1 MTNMVSLKQQ
11 IVEVL
16 DKSTNNGMKA
26 NEIMSIIEQAIT
38 QAQYDMWEEQKKN
51 RDTPSTAAT
60 DWAVAM
66 IENKLFGRLD
76 NGE

>member
-1 MTNMVSLKQQ
+1 MKQQ
-11 IVEVL
+11 ILDIL

-26 NEIMSIIEQAIT
+26 DEIVIIIEQAIT
-38 QAQYDMWEEQKKN
+38 QAQYDMWEMCKADRN
-51 RDTPSTAAT
+51 RPSINSV

-76 NGE
+76 DEK

>member
-1 MTNMVSLKQQ
+1 MKQK
-11 IVEVL
+11 ILEVL

-26 NEIMSIIEQAIT
+26 KEIINIIEQAIT
-38 QAQYDMWEEQKKN
+38 QAQYDMWDMCKADRN
-51 RDTPSTAAT
+51 RPSINSV

-76 NGE
+76 DEK

>member
-1 MTNMVSLKQQ
+1 MASLKKQ

-26 NEIMSIIEQAIT
+26 DEIISIIEQGIT

-51 RDTPSTAAT
+51 RDTPSTTAT

-66 IENKLFGRLD
+66 IENKLFGGID
-76 NGE
+76 

>member
-1 MTNMVSLKQQ
+1 MKQQ
-11 IVEVL
+11 ILEIL

-26 NEIMSIIEQAIT
+26 NEIIGIIEQAIT
-38 QAQYDMWEEQKKN
+38 QAQYDMWEEQHKN
-51 RDTPSTAAT
+51 RNTPSTAAT

>member
-1 MTNMVSLKQQ
+1 MKQK
-11 IVEVL
+11 ILEIL

-26 NEIMSIIEQAIT
+26 EEIINIIEQAIT
-38 QAQYDMWEEQKKN
+38 QAQYDMWDMCKADRN
-51 RDTPSTAAT
+51 RPSINSV

>member
-1 MTNMVSLKQQ
+1 MKQQ
-11 IVEVL
+11 ILEIL

-26 NEIMSIIEQAIT
+26 KEIMGIIQMVII
-38 QAQYDMWEEQKKN
+38 QAQYDMWEEQHKN
-51 RDTPSTAAT
+51 HNTPSTAAT

>member
-1 MTNMVSLKQQ
+1 MASLKKQ

-16 DKSTNNGMKA
+16 DKSTNNNMKA
-26 NEIMSIIEQAIT
+26 DEIISIIEQAIIH
-38 QAQYDMWEEQKKN
+38 AQYDMWDMCKADRN
-51 RDTPSTAAT
+51 RPSINSV

-76 NGE
+76 NGK

>member
-1 MTNMVSLKQQ
+1 MKQK
-11 IVEVL
+11 ILEIL

-26 NEIMSIIEQAIT
+26 EEIVTIIEQAII
-38 QAQYDMWEEQKKN
+38 QAQYDMWDMCKADRN
-51 RDTPSTAAT
+51 RPSINSV

-76 NGE
+76 

>member
-1 MTNMVSLKQQ
+1 MKQK
-11 IVEVL
+11 ILEVL

-26 NEIMSIIEQAIT
+26 GEIISIIEQAIT
-38 QAQYDMWEEQKKN
+38 QAQYDMWEMCKADRN
-51 RDTPSTAAT
+51 RPSINSV

-76 NGE
+76 DEK

>member
-1 MTNMVSLKQQ
+1 MKQQ
-11 IVEVL
+11 ILEVL

-26 NEIMSIIEQAIT
+26 KEIMGLIEMAIV
-38 QAQYDMWEEQKKN
+38 QAQFDMWEEQHKN

-66 IENKLFGRLD
+66 IENRLFGGKN

>member
-1 MTNMVSLKQQ
+1 MKQK
-11 IVEVL
+11 ILEIL

-26 NEIMSIIEQAIT
+26 KEIIGLIQMGII
-38 QAQYDMWEEQKKN
+38 QAQYDMLEEQHKN
-51 RDTPSTAAT
+51 HNTPSTAAT

-66 IENKLFGRLD
+66 IENKLFGKLD

>member
-1 MTNMVSLKQQ
+1 MKQK
-11 IVEVL
+11 ILEVL

-26 NEIMSIIEQAIT
+26 DEIINIIEQAIT
-38 QAQYDMWEEQKKN
+38 QAQYDMWEEQHKN
-51 RDTPSTAAT
+51 RDTPPTAAT

-76 NGE
+76 

>member
-1 MTNMVSLKQQ
+1 MKQK
-11 IVEVL
+11 ILEIL

-26 NEIMSIIEQAIT
+26 DEIISIIEMGII
-38 QAQYDMWEEQKKN
+38 QAQYDMWGMCKADRN
-51 RDTPSTAAT
+51 RPSINSV

-76 NGE
+76 DEE

>member
-1 MTNMVSLKQQ
+1 MKQK
-11 IVEVL
+11 ILDIL

-26 NEIMSIIEQAIT
+26 EEIVTIIEQAIT
-38 QAQYDMWEEQKKN
+38 QAQYDMWEMCKADRN
-51 RDTPSTAAT
+51 RPSINSV
-60 DWAVAM
+60 DWAVAI

>member
-1 MTNMVSLKQQ
+1 MKQN
-11 IVEVL
+11 ILEVL

-26 NEIMSIIEQAIT
+26 EEIINIIEQAIT
-38 QAQYDMWEEQKKN
+38 QAQYDMWDMCKADRN
-51 RDTPSTAAT
+51 RPSINSV

-76 NGE
+76 DGK

>member
-1 MTNMVSLKQQ
+1 MKQK
-11 IVEVL
+11 ILEVL

-26 NEIMSIIEQAIT
+26 DEIVTIIEQAIT
-38 QAQYDMWEEQKKN
+38 QAQYDMWDMCKAD
-51 RDTPSTAAT
+51 RSRPSINSV

-76 NGE
+76 DEK

>member
-1 MTNMVSLKQQ
+1 MASLKQQ

-26 NEIMSIIEQAIT
+26 KEIIGLIQMGII
-38 QAQYDMWEEQKKN
+38 QAQYDMWEEQRKN
-51 RDTPSTAAT
+51 RDTPPTTAT

-76 NGE
+76 DGE

>member
-1 MTNMVSLKQQ
+1 
-11 IVEVL
+11 
-16 DKSTNNGMKA
+16 MKTK
-26 NEIMSIIEQAIT
+26 EIIGLIEMAII

>member
-1 MTNMVSLKQQ
+1 MKQK
-11 IVEVL
+11 ILEVL
-16 DKSTNNGMKA
+16 DKSTSNSMKA
-26 NEIMSIIEQAIT
+26 DEIISIIEQAIT
-38 QAQYDMWEEQKKN
+38 QAQYDMWDMCKADRN
-51 RDTPSTAAT
+51 RPSINSV

>member
-1 MTNMVSLKQQ
+1 MVSLKQK

-26 NEIMSIIEQAIT
+26 KEIMGIIEQAIT
-38 QAQYDMWEEQKKN
+38 QAQYDMWKEQKRN
-51 RDTPSTAAT
+51 RDTPSTATT

-66 IENKLFGRLD
+66 IENRLFGRLD
-76 NGE
+76 DGE

>member
-1 MTNMVSLKQQ
+1 MIKQQ
-11 IVEVL
+11 ILEIL

-26 NEIMSIIEQAIT
+26 KEIISLIEMGII
-38 QAQYDMWEEQKKN
+38 QAQYDMWEEQHKN
-51 RDTPSTAAT
+51 RDAPSTAAT

-76 NGE
+76 NGK

>member
-1 MTNMVSLKQQ
+1 MASLKQK

-26 NEIMSIIEQAIT
+26 NETMNIIEQAIT
-38 QAQYDMWEEQKKN
+38 QAQYDMWEEQHKN

>member
-1 MTNMVSLKQQ
+1 MKQK
-11 IVEVL
+11 ILEIL

-26 NEIMSIIEQAIT
+26 DEIISIIEQAIT
-38 QAQYDMWEEQKKN
+38 QAQYDMWDMCKADRN
-51 RDTPSTAAT
+51 RPSINSV

-76 NGE
+76 DEK

>member
-1 MTNMVSLKQQ
+1 MKQQ
-11 IVEVL
+11 ILNIL

-26 NEIMSIIEQAIT
+26 EEIISIIEQAIT
-38 QAQYDMWEEQKKN
+38 QAQYDMWDMCKADRN
-51 RDTPSTAAT
+51 RPSINSV

-76 NGE
+76 NGK

>member
-1 MTNMVSLKQQ
+1 MKQQ
-11 IVEVL
+11 ILEVL

-26 NEIMSIIEQAIT
+26 DEIVTIIEQAIT
-38 QAQYDMWEEQKKN
+38 QAQYDMWEMCKADRN
-51 RDTPSTAAT
+51 TPSINSV

-76 NGE
+76 DEK

>member
-1 MTNMVSLKQQ
+1 MKQK
-11 IVEVL
+11 ILEVL

-26 NEIMSIIEQAIT
+26 DEIISIIEQAIT
-38 QAQYDMWEEQKKN
+38 QAQYDMWDMCKADRN
-51 RDTPSTAAT
+51 RPPINSV

-76 NGE
+76 DGE

>member
-1 MTNMVSLKQQ
+1 MKQK
-11 IVEVL
+11 ILEVL

-26 NEIMSIIEQAIT
+26 DEIINIIEQAIT
-38 QAQYDMWEEQKKN
+38 QAQYDMWDMCKADRN
-51 RDTPSTAAT
+51 RPSINSV

-76 NGE
+76 NEE